1 MPYSERS
8 TLVGREVA
16 RARIDEALQRA
27 RLGEGS
33 FMLLSGEAGVGKTRL
48 TGEVAAAADATVL
61 TGTSSHAG
69 TAPYGP
75 IVTALRS
82 YLRAEPGG
90 LDECGPLR
98 PHLAM
103 LLPELGDAA
112 PATDRQTLFEA
123 VRCALAHIAR
133 EQRALVVLDDL
144 QWSDEATLELLSAL
158 AATVQDLSVLVVGAY
173 RSDGLPRQHGLRRLR
188 NELRRSGR
196 LDELTLEPLAPDETA
211 ELVAALLGDRPAPS
225 LVQAIH
231 DRTQGV
237 PFFVEELSSALQKAG
252 RLQAGRRGLELA
264 VGDEVPLP
272 ETIRDAVAIGT
283 SELSDEARAAAEVAA
298 VAGESFPLEVVAGL
312 ADSGGLAELLDHGLL
327 REQDV
332 GRAGFRHALTRE
344 AVYADVP
351 WIRRRALHRELA
363 NALEGAGA
371 SSREVATHWLGA
383 REDERARETLLRA
396 AGESEALHAYR
407 DAAQAGRQALE
418 LWPEE
423 GEDEHR
429 NEAVERY
436 ARCCELSGDLLE
448 AARGWRELATI
459 RSERGEH
466 VAMADAQRRLAAVQE
481 LKGDRDAAFAARR
494 LAADAYSAQGRL
506 DDAAV
511 EHLAMANQMRL
522 MAKHT
527 EAVELAKTAGDEA
540 SAAGRLDLRVRALG
554 LEGLARAKQSD
565 DYEGGLETLRSGLA
579 LALEHDLTAAA
590 AELYQRLSVA
600 IYESADYRRAQD
612 ALDTALELCSATG
625 DEGLES
631 ACVTCMIFVL
641 RERGDW
647 SQAAQMSRELIDAG
661 SSVWVAQG
669 LLGAIHCHEGK
680 LSSARRLLTPAFA
693 AATSINHYNMSID
706 TTLSLARVAAAE
718 GADDEVR
725 ERMRDLTARWRDSD
739 DHHYAVP
746 AFRWAATFHARSG
759 DAAGVH
765 ACADALAE
773 IAAETAHP
781 DGLAALAATLG
792 EVALMDG
799 DAETAA
805 DQLSRAVELHR
816 SFEMPFERAQVE
828 LRAGV
833 ALSAAGERDA
843 AVERLSDAY
852 RTGRKLG
859 ARPLA
864 AEAAREVA
872 ALGES
877 VAERLGRRAEA
888 DADGA
893 GLSRR
898 ELEVVRM
905 LSVGRTNREIAGD
918 LFLSQRTVDMHVRN
932 ILRKLDCRSR
942 VEAAHRAGE
951 LGLLA

>member
-1 MPYSERS
+1 MPERS
-8 TLVGREVA
+8 VLVGRAVA
-16 RARIDEALQRA
+16 RAQLEEALDRA

-33 FMLLSGEAGVGKTRL
+33 FVLLSGEAGVGKTRL
-48 TGEVAAAADATVL
+48 AGEVASAAKATVL
-61 TGTSSHAG
+61 TGTSSHSG

-75 IVTALRS
+75 VVTALRS
-82 YLRAEPGG
+82 YLRAKPGG

-103 LLPELGDAA
+103 LLPELGEAA
-112 PATDRQTLFEA
+112 PATDRATLFEA
-123 VRCALAHIAR
+123 VRCALAHVAR
-133 EQRALVVLDDL
+133 DTPALVVLDDL

-158 AATVQDLSVLVVGAY
+158 AATVADLSLLVVGAY

-188 NELRRSGR
+188 NELRRAGR
-196 LDELTLEPLAPDETA
+196 LEELTLEPLDVHETG
-211 ELVAALLGDRPAPS
+211 ELVAQLLGDTPAPS

-237 PFFVEELSSALQKAG
+237 PFFVEELSDALRVGG
-252 RLQAGRRGLELA
+252 RLTAGRRGLELA
-264 VGDEVPLP
+264 GDDEVPLP
-272 ETIRDAVAIGT
+272 ETVRDAVAIGT
-283 SELSDEARAAAEVAA
+283 SELSDDARAAAEVAA

-312 ADSGGLAELLDHGLL
+312 SDAGGLAELLEHGLL
-327 REQDV
+327 REQDP
-332 GRAGFRHALTRE
+332 GRAGFRHALARE

-351 WIRRRALHRELA
+351 WIRRRALHRQLA
-363 NALEGAGA
+363 EALEAAGA
-371 SSREVATHWLGA
+371 PSREVATHWLGA
-383 REDERARETLLRA
+383 REDDRAREALLQA
-396 AGESEALHAYR
+396 AAQSEALHAYR

-418 LWPEE
+418 LWPEQ
-423 GEDEHR
+423 GDEDRR
-429 NEAVERY
+429 NDSLERY
-436 ARCCELSGDLLE
+436 ARCCELSGDLPE
-448 AARGWRELATI
+448 AARGWRELSAI
-459 RSERGEH
+459 RSAVGDQ
-466 VAMADAQRRLAAVQE
+466 VAMADAQRRLAAVHE
-481 LKGDRDAAFAARR
+481 LKGDRDAAYVARR
-494 LAADAYSAQGRL
+494 LAADAYVANGQPG
-506 DDAAV
+506 DAAV

-522 MAKHT
+522 TAKHT
-527 EAVELAKTAGDEA
+527 EAMELARAAGEEA

-554 LEGLARAKQSD
+554 LEGLAQAKQGD

-612 ALDTALELCSATG
+612 ALDTALRLCSATG

-641 RERGDW
+641 RERGEW
-647 SQAAQMSRELIDAG
+647 PQAAQMSRELIDAE

-680 LSSARRLLTPAFA
+680 LSSARRLLTAGHA
-693 AATSINHYNMSID
+693 AASRIRHYNMTVD
-706 TTLSLARVAAAE
+706 TVTSLARVAAAE
-718 GADDEVR
+718 GATDEAR
-725 ERMRDLTARWRDSD
+725 ERCREFMARWRDSD

-746 AFRWAATFHARSG
+746 GFRWAATFF
-759 DAAGVH
+759 AGVGDVPAVH
-765 ACADALAE
+765 ECADALAE
-773 IAAETAHP
+773 IASETAHP

-792 EVALMDG
+792 EVALRDG
-799 DAETAA
+799 DVETAA
-805 DQLSRAVELHR
+805 EQLSRAVEIHR
-816 SFEMPFERAQVE
+816 GMEIPFEQAQVE
-828 LRAGV
+828 LRAGI
-833 ALSAAGERDA
+833 AMAAAGEREM

-852 RTGRKLG
+852 RIGRKLG

-877 VAERLGRRAEA
+877 VAERLGARAEA

-898 ELEVVRM
+898 ELEVVR
-905 LSVGRTNREIAGD
+905 LLAVGRTNREIAGD

>member
-1 MPYSERS
+1 MLERS
-8 TLVGREVA
+8 TLVGREAA
-16 RARIDEALQRA
+16 RARLGEALERA

-33 FMLLSGEAGVGKTRL
+33 FVLLSGEAGVGKTRL
-48 TGEVAAAADATVL
+48 AAEVAEAADAVVL
-61 TGTSSHAG
+61 TGTSSHSG

-75 IVTALRS
+75 VVTALRS
-82 YLRAEPGG
+82 YLRAEPHG

-98 PHLAM
+98 PHLA
-103 LLPELGDAA
+103 LILPELGEPAA
-112 PATDRQTLFEA
+112 ATDRATLFEA
-123 VRCALAHIAR
+123 VRCAFAHLAR
-133 EQRALVVLDDL
+133 DTPALVVLDDL

-158 AATVQDLSVLVVGAY
+158 AATVADLSLLVIGAY
-173 RSDGLPRQHGLRRLR
+173 RSDGLPRQHSLRRLR
-188 NELRRSGR
+188 NELRRAGR
-196 LDELTLEPLAPDETA
+196 LDELTLEPLDANETGD
-211 ELVAALLGDRPAPS
+211 LVAHLLGDKPAPS

-237 PFFVEELSSALQKAG
+237 PFFVEELSAALQVSG
-252 RLQAGRRGLELA
+252 RLRAGRRGLEPA
-264 VGDEVPLP
+264 GDDEVPLP

-283 SELSDEARAAAEVAA
+283 SELSEEARAAAEVAA
-298 VAGESFPLEVVAGL
+298 VAGESFPLEVVAAL
-312 ADSGGLAELLDHGLL
+312 CDTAGLAELLEHGLL
-327 REQDV
+327 REQDD

-363 NALEGAGA
+363 GALEAAGA
-371 SSREVATHWLGA
+371 SSMEMAGHWLGA
-383 REDERARETLLRA
+383 RDDERARETLLRA
-396 AGESEALHAYR
+396 AAESETLHAYR
-407 DAAQAGRQALE
+407 DAAHAGRQALE

-423 GEDEHR
+423 GDEERR
-429 NEAVERY
+429 NDALERY
-436 ARCCELSGDLLE
+436 ARCCELSGDLPE
-448 AARGWRELATI
+448 AARGWRELAAI
-459 RSERGEH
+459 RSELGEQ
-466 VAMADAQRRLAAVQE
+466 VAMADAQRRLAAVNE

-494 LAADAYSAQGRL
+494 LAAEAYAANGQL

-527 EAVELAKTAGDEA
+527 DAIEFARTAGDEA

-554 LEGLARAKQSD
+554 LEGLARAKQGD
-565 DYEGGLETLRSGLA
+565 DYEAGLETLRGGLA

-612 ALDTALELCSATG
+612 ALDTALQLCSATG
-625 DEGLES
+625 DAGLES

-680 LSSARRLLTPAFA
+680 LSSARRLLTPSFA
-693 AATSINHYNMSID
+693 AASHIRHYNMSID
-706 TTLSLARVAAAE
+706 TALSLARVAAAE

-725 ERMRDLTARWRDSD
+725 ERLRDITDRWRDSD

-746 AFRWAATFHARSG
+746 GFRWAATFYARSG
-759 DAAGVH
+759 DVAGVH
-765 ACADALAE
+765 ACADALAQ
-773 IAAETAHP
+773 IAAETAHA

-799 DAETAA
+799 DSETAA
-805 DQLSRAVELHR
+805 EQLSRAVELHR
-816 SFEMPFERAQVE
+816 SIETPFERAQVE
-828 LRAGV
+828 LRAGL
-833 ALSAAGERDA
+833 ALSAAGEREP

-852 RTGRKLG
+852 RTARKLG

-898 ELEVVRM
+898 ELEVVRL